1 MLTAPEITIAVLMN
15 VLQVTPMGT
24 NVNVMRLMWAMRNGS
39 FLKSRGAIHSALKES
54 GFEDEELRRS
64 WWSFRYGSWD
74 ITSLLGSWQGEWE
87 AKKLEGYRV
96 KSIDITGFWR
106 PKLQGK
112 VNRLYNSTARR
123 ALPAL
128 IFGVMISSG
137 EIGGKR
143 VPLLKAIMR
152 CTVGTKESEF
162 RKKLL
167 TETKKSLESDEV
179 AVVDAGFTIREMLE
193 SGIDRFVLREA
204 INCTVRRNE
213 FPKRKEKGRPP
224 EYGDIV
230 RPLSRS
236 YKGKR
241 LEATTPDS
249 SGRFLYSGRLI
260 CYQAWHNLVP
270 RTTKV
275 DTANRTYSIY
285 VIQDPA
291 YNTPLVLATVMTLQ
305 PETIYLVYLERWP
318 VEPPPLASKQMIGL
332 HRQFVHADEACF
344 RLPELGLLAGN
355 LLSHLAASLP
365 PIPTGY
371 WARASNHSR
380 QAAPCSLECSFP
392 TPDQLDPDFRKR
404 PRFHTIYL
412 KAFSLIAASMPLLK
426 LAEHYFYILS
436 RFFRVDSFFRPF
448 RFALCHSS
456 LYQKVK

>member
-24 NVNVMRLMWAMRNGS
+24 NVNVMRLMWAMLNGS

-64 WWSFRYGSWD
+64 FRYGSWD
-74 ITSLLGSWQGEWE
+74 ITSLLGSWQEEVEWKGEWE

-167 TETKKSLESDEV
+167 KETKKSLESDEV

-213 FPKRKEKGRPP
+213 FPKRKEKA
-224 EYGDIV
+224 DHLNMVI
-230 RPLSRS
+230 LCDRS
-236 YKGKR
+236 
-241 LEATTPDS
+241 
-249 SGRFLYSGRLI
+249 
-260 CYQAWHNLVP
+260 
-270 RTTKV
+270 
-275 DTANRTYSIY
+275 
-285 VIQDPA
+285 
-291 YNTPLVLATVMTLQ
+291 
-305 PETIYLVYLERWP
+305 
-318 VEPPPLASKQMIGL
+318 
-332 HRQFVHADEACF
+332 
-344 RLPELGLLAGN
+344 
-355 LLSHLAASLP
+355 LAAIRESD
-365 PIPTGY
+365 
-371 WARASNHSR
+371 SR
-380 QAAPCSLECSFP
+380 L
-392 TPDQLDPDFRKR
+392 QLRTR
-404 PRFHTIYL
+404 L
-412 KAFSLIAASMPLLK
+412 VAFSIVVA
-426 LAEHYFYILS
+426 
-436 RFFRVDSFFRPF
+436 
-448 RFALCHSS
+448 
-456 LYQKVK
+456 

>member
-1 MLTAPEITIAVLMN
+1 M
-15 VLQVTPMGT
+15 
-24 NVNVMRLMWAMRNGS
+24 
-39 FLKSRGAIHSALKES
+39 
-54 GFEDEELRRS
+54 
-64 WWSFRYGSWD
+64 
-74 ITSLLGSWQGEWE
+74 
-87 AKKLEGYRV
+87 

-152 CTVGTKESEF
+152 CEVGTKESEF

-167 TETKKSLESDEV
+167 KETKKSLESDEV

-193 SGIDRFVLREA
+193 SDVDRFVLREA
-204 INCTVRRNE
+204 INCTARRNE
-213 FPKRKEKGRPP
+213 LPERKEKGRPP

-230 RPLSRS
+230 RPLSRC
-236 YKGKR
+236 YRGKR

-249 SGRFLYSGRLI
+249 FGQFVYSGRLI
-260 CYQAWHNLVP
+260 RYQAWHNLVP

-285 VIQDPA
+285 VFQDPA
-291 YNTPLVLATVMTLQ
+291 YHTPLVLATVMALQ
-305 PETIYLVYLERWP
+305 AETIYLFSLERWP
-318 VEPPPLASKQMIGL
+318 VEHPPLASKQMIGL

-371 WARASNHSR
+371 WDREP
-380 QAAPCSLECSFP
+380 QATPGRLRRVLSSALFP
-392 TPDQLDPDFRKR
+392 TPDQLDPDFRK
-404 PRFHTIYL
+404 
-412 KAFSLIAASMPLLK
+412 KASVSHHFPKGVLAHRRLNAA
-426 LAEHYFYILS
+426 A
-436 RFFRVDSFFRPF
+436 
-448 RFALCHSS
+448 
-456 LYQKVK
+456 

>member
-24 NVNVMRLMWAMRNGS
+24 NVNVMRLMWAMLNGS

-74 ITSLLGSWQGEWE
+74 IASLLSSWQEEVEWKGEWE

-344 RLPELGLLAGN
+344 RGAACWQSSFPFSRFSSSHTDWLLG
-355 LLSHLAASLP
+355 S
-365 PIPTGY
+365 
-371 WARASNHSR
+371 RASSHSR
-380 QAAPCSLECSFP
+380 QAAPRSLECSF
-392 TPDQLDPDFRKR
+392 
-404 PRFHTIYL
+404 
-412 KAFSLIAASMPLLK
+412 SNS
-426 LAEHYFYILS
+426 
-436 RFFRVDSFFRPF
+436 
-448 RFALCHSS
+448 
-456 LYQKVK
+456 